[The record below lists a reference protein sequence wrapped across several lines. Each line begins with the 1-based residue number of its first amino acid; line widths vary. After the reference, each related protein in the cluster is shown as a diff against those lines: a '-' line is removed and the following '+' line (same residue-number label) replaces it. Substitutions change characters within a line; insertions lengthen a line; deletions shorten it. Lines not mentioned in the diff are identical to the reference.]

1 MPEKPTDEQ
10 LLKEVRE
17 ILNEFEGKLVEHL
30 GPVEQ
35 TTTRTRL
42 LRLFEVLKQ
51 ASLRRIVD
59 LADAAHEMFRQKR
72 LVPACTLT
80 RSVFETVGILYY
92 IHKKLVEHT
101 EKSDP
106 ESIHNLLMS
115 AVFGR
120 KDTDWPEKSI
130 QVLTAIDHID
140 KEFQGCR
147 SEYDHLCEYAHP
159 NLKGGYGTYVRL
171 EGDKLESHFG
181 MNPLEF
187 EMGLFGLGSL
197 RLILVMGA
205 EVNNRLCAFHPKFVA
220 MAEKYAPNLPL

>member
-140 KEFQGCR
+140 KEFRNYSPPIGVQLAR
-147 SEYDHLCEYAHP
+147 
-159 NLKGGYGTYVRL
+159 
-171 EGDKLESHFG
+171 ESHLNSNEVIVSVVG
-181 MNPLEF
+181 HGLEVA
-187 EMGLFGLGSL
+187 GDAAIGLGVLAVSEAAGDFL
-197 RLILVMGA
+197 LDLAHAQVTFGA
-205 EVNNRLCAFHPKFVA
+205 VVGERHV
-220 MAEKYAPNLPL
+220 